1 MDNSQ
6 PPRSVSSSTWTGPPP
21 EPRSGPDRV
30 FRPRPDPA
38 EQHRLRVA
46 GVLLVI
52 CFVGFFG
59 WYAVLGSRSPVVPSP
74 ETGRTV
80 ALDLFS
86 RREPRPI
93 YVRPAQAVI
102 TYLLLVAAFAV
113 PVAYILRSEARSR
126 RSKR

>member
-1 MDNSQ
+1 M
-6 PPRSVSSSTWTGPPP
+6 
-21 EPRSGPDRV
+21 
-30 FRPRPDPA
+30 
-38 EQHRLRVA
+38 
-46 GVLLVI
+46 LLVI

-86 RREPRPI
+86 RREPQPI

-113 PVAYILRSEARSR
+113 PVAYILHSEARSR